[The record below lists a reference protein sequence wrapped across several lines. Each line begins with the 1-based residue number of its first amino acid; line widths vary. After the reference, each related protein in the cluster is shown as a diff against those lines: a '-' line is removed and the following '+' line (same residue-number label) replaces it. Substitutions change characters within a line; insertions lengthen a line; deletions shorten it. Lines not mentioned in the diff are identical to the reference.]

1 MTDLGKRVKKIRN
14 ELQMTQEEF
23 GSQIGLKKNSLSQIE
38 SGKNA
43 LTQQNIVAICKV
55 FHVNEDWLRTGE
67 GEMFVKISKEDEI
80 MNLIEQS
87 MSEESGAIKRRFA
100 AAIMKLTP
108 EQIRRCTEWI
118 MENLIQMPE
127 DDTPAA
133 VDVKTKK

>member
-87 MSEESGAIKRRFA
+87 MSEESGAIKSRFA

>member
-55 FHVNEDWLRTGE
+55 FHVNEDWLR
-67 GEMFVKISKEDEI
+67 
-80 MNLIEQS
+80 
-87 MSEESGAIKRRFA
+87 
-100 AAIMKLTP
+100 
-108 EQIRRCTEWI
+108 IRRRRDVR
-118 MENLIQMPE
+118 ENLE
-127 DDTPAA
+127 RG
-133 VDVKTKK
+133 

>member
-133 VDVKTKK
+133 VDVITK